1 MARKLIAGGLVLA
14 AVLAGAGGVSAFV
27 LTSDHFARLP
37 AAPTA
42 PAAAEPATADDGGA
56 VDLSNWQETRVTLS
70 GSGFVP
76 SPPRRR

>member
-27 LTSDHFARLP
+27 LTSDQYTRVP
-37 AAPTA
+37 AAPA
-42 PAAAEPATADDGGA
+42 AHGPAAPGTTTDDGA

-76 SPPRRR
+76 SPPRRP